1 MKICLHIHSRYSHDS
16 DVSVKDIIHEAER
29 LGYDVISITDHNTV
43 KGSLEALEYKDSN
56 VSIIPGAEFS
66 TEFGH
71 VLAYFIDD
79 SIEKNTPKID
89 EKRFDFF
96 KLVENI
102 RSINGVII
110 LAHPFNSK
118 LKEHMEILNSID
130 GIERYNARLDSFY
143 FKNKSNS
150 FIKPLLN
157 RKNFIYLGGPDA
169 HSLEELSHCYTIT
182 KEFSLDPEAFKKA
195 LFNQSIVYYKTSVN
209 YAISK
214 AKIHNIKKFKPK
226 HIVKNIIRMM
236 YGILEIVY
244 TKVLR
249 CRQYEIIYIGKE
261 SKP

>member
-1 MKICLHIHSRYSHDS
+1 MKMCLHIHSRYSHDS
-16 DVSVKDIIHEAER
+16 DVPVREIIHEAER

-43 KGSLEALEYKDSN
+43 KGSLEALQYNDST
-56 VSIIPGAEFS
+56 VSVIPGAEFS

-79 SIEKNTPKID
+79 SIEKNTPMID
-89 EKRFDFF
+89 EKRFDFY
-96 KLVENI
+96 KLIENI
-102 RSINGVII
+102 RTMNGVII

-118 LKEHMEILNSID
+118 LKEHMEILNDID

-143 FKNKSNS
+143 FKNKSGT
-150 FIKPLLN
+150 FIKLLLN

-169 HSLEELSHCYTIT
+169 HSLEELRHCYTVT
-182 KEFSLDPEAFKKA
+182 KNFSLTPEDFKKA
-195 LFNQSIVYYKTSVN
+195 LIRQSIVYYKTSVN
-209 YAISK
+209 YAIAR
-214 AKIHNIKKFKPK
+214 AKFHNIKRFKPK
-226 HIVKNIIRMM
+226 YIIKNIIRMM